1 MTSLALFLLF
11 LKRTLIDLSKQA
23 EVLFELIDK
32 TYADPQVQQIPEIAK
47 LLLACGQA
55 LQQGDR
61 QQLVCT
67 QLSNGI
73 ASYLL
78 GHQFKAP
85 KSVLKLYSQIE
96 KDASTYRGAMSS
108 SIWLNE
114 L

>member
-1 MTSLALFLLF
+1 M
-11 LKRTLIDLSKQA
+11 
-23 EVLFELIDK
+23 
-32 TYADPQVQQIPEIAK
+32 AK
-47 LLLACGQA
+47 LLLDCGES
-55 LQQGDR
+55 LQNGDR

-67 QLSNGI
+67 RLSNGI

-96 KDASTYRGAMSS
+96 KSASTYRGAMSS

>member
-1 MTSLALFLLF
+1 MLMNKKSN
-11 LKRTLIDLSKQA
+11 K
-23 EVLFELIDK
+23 LFEDISK
-32 TYADPQVQQIPEIAK
+32 TYADQQVQNNPEIAK
-47 LLLACGQA
+47 LLLDCGES
-55 LQQGDR
+55 LQNGDR

-67 QLSNGI
+67 RLSNGI

-96 KDASTYRGAMSS
+96 KSASTYRGAMSS